1 MVSESSIEEPAGAPV
16 RPRVV
21 FADDDPIVLK
31 MLASQLADAF
41 DCVGSAPGADEA
53 IALVESHRPDLAILD
68 VNMPGGGAI
77 RATREI
83 HTRWPETAIV
93 ILSGDESRGEVV
105 ELMNSGAITYLT
117 KGIHRESLIT
127 KLTVALQAH
136 RKLLRAHEPL
146 AD

>member
-1 MVSESSIEEPAGAPV
+1 MVPESSTDDAAAAPV
-16 RPRVV
+16 RPRIV
-21 FADDDPIVLK
+21 FADDDPFVLT

-41 DCVGSAPGADEA
+41 ECVGSAPGADEA

-83 HTRWPETAIV
+83 HTRSPETAIV
-93 ILSGDESRGEVV
+93 ILSGDDVRDEVV

-117 KGIHRESLIT
+117 KGIRRDSLIM

-136 RKLLRAHEPL
+136 RKLLG

>member
-1 MVSESSIEEPAGAPV
+1 MARESRTQEPAAAPV

-21 FADDDPIVLK
+21 FADDDPVVLT
-31 MLASQLADAF
+31 MLASQLGDVF

-53 IALVESHRPDLAILD
+53 IALVERQRPDLAILD
-68 VNMPGGGAI
+68 VDMPGGGAI

-83 HTRWPETAIV
+83 HTRSPETAIV
-93 ILSGDESRGEVV
+93 ILSGDETRNDVV

-117 KGIHRESLIT
+117 KGIHRDSLIT

-136 RKLLRAHEPL
+136 RTLRDAS
-146 AD
+146 

>member
-1 MVSESSIEEPAGAPV
+1 MVPESSIEPQAAAPI

-21 FADDDPIVLK
+21 FADDDPLVLT
-31 MLASQLADAF
+31 MLASQLGDAF
-41 DCVGSAPGADEA
+41 ECVGSAPGADEA

-68 VNMPGGGAI
+68 VNMPGGGAL

-83 HTRWPETAIV
+83 HTRSPETAIV
-93 ILSGDESRGEVV
+93 ILSGDDTRDEVV

-117 KGIHRESLIT
+117 KGIHRDSLVT
-127 KLTVALQAH
+127 KLTVAMQAH
-136 RKLLRAHEPL
+136 RTLLA

>member
-1 MVSESSIEEPAGAPV
+1 MARDSSIQEPTPVPV

-21 FADDDPIVLK
+21 FADDDPVVLT
-31 MLASQLADAF
+31 MLASQLADVF

-68 VNMPGGGAI
+68 VDMPGGGAM

-93 ILSGDESRGEVV
+93 ILSGDETRNDVV
-105 ELMNSGAITYLT
+105 ELMNAGAITYLP
-117 KGIHRESLIT
+117 KGIDRNSLIT

-136 RKLLRAHEPL
+136 HTLRDAG
-146 AD
+146 